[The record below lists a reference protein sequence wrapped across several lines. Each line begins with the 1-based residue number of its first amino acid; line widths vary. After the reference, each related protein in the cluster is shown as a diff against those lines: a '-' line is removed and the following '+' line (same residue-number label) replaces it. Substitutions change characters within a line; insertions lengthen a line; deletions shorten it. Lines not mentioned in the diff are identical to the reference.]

1 MKALTKRIICFI
13 IAIASLTCLALSGC
27 GKTEAHVCES
37 KCPKCGYCLNKDCK
51 DPACELKCPGHKE
64 DKATIKSVEILNY
77 PKTDYYPGDVFDI
90 SGLAV
95 KATLSNGKTKKFYE
109 TDFAIW
115 THKDEQL
122 TEDIKVIRVTVP
134 DYEFTFDIAIN
145 VGFSDVAI
153 TANIYALKETYY
165 TTEET
170 IDFTLVKVRVTRSG
184 ITNTLKA
191 DEWKLLNGETEIT
204 EKANV
209 AAKDLGVGDITLT
222 AQYMPEVKTQFTIT
236 IVAADAV
243 ISPAVIEAEDC
254 IYKFDDNGAET
265 DEKYTLT
272 QDYSTIQVVENGAAK
287 DAGTLKFG
295 SSGNGAVRDLKANY
309 NKIYF
314 KFKVNVPETGKYKL
328 KARGI
333 SVGGK
338 VWIGNFWKVNIN
350 GAKGSDGK
358 FTFDTQWDS
367 PLITTGNRIA
377 EYSDDNILKKDWTN
391 FFWWS
396 YFDLFFRPYELK
408 KGENE
413 IRIYVDSG
421 FPLLIDYFEIVK
433 DGEAKASILS
443 YRGNTVESLDSET
456 LVIKKGEKLTDI
468 IDTPT
473 AHPVKYTLLYLRTTT
488 GAEIPVLE
496 SMLEGKIDYNKVGE
510 KQEVTVTDPVSGE
523 QASFAL
529 FIEDPQENF

>member
-13 IAIASLTCLALSGC
+13 IAIASLTCLALVGC
-27 GKTEAHVCES
+27 GGNKHVCES

-51 DPACELKCPGHKE
+51 EPACELKCPGHKE
-64 DKATIKSVEILNY
+64 EKATIKSVEILNY

-109 TDFAIW
+109 TDFAVW

-236 IVAADAV
+236 IVAADTV

-254 IYKFDDNGAET
+254 VYKLDDSGNET

-377 EYSDDNILKKDWTN
+377 EYSDDNVLKKDWTN

-443 YRGNTVESLDSET
+443 YRGNTVESLDGET